1 MNSRQDIDETT
12 FTTVLL
18 LTQRPESSEMEIAL
32 EIEEHNISDRHAIA
46 DIEAAEPDTAEP
58 DTTEEDKISWQ
69 FIIIG
74 AAAVLLSIICT
85 IAIIAYG
92 DKEQNERIAQ
102 IMANNIELD
111 SA

>member
-12 FTTVLL
+12 FTTILL

-32 EIEEHNISDRHAIA
+32 EIEEHNISDRHAI
-46 DIEAAEPDTAEP
+46 AEPDTAEP